1 MCCLREL
8 KDIGFRIGC
17 GFVVGSPYQ
26 TPHMLA
32 KELKFIEELQPDMCD
47 IIPFV
52 PHKDT
57 PFSLIPFGIP
67 VADSVFA
74 FFGSADKTEPS
85 AADPLRSSAVLPRT
99 EENAVLRREPMR

>member
-1 MCCLREL
+1 MSFDRRMCCLREL

-52 PHKDT
+52 PHKIRRF
-57 PFSLIPFGIP
+57 PHSLRDPCCRQRICFLWFG
-67 VADSVFA
+67 
-74 FFGSADKTEPS
+74 
-85 AADPLRSSAVLPRT
+85 
-99 EENAVLRREPMR
+99 